1 MHAQTPEKQKSAHT
15 RGGLN
20 GGERM
25 RKFLIR
31 LLGVIIVMGLL
42 GFVAFAYI
50 GDLSPQRAEVTV
62 PVTIDLE

>member
-1 MHAQTPEKQKSAHT
+1 
-15 RGGLN
+15 
-20 GGERM
+20 M